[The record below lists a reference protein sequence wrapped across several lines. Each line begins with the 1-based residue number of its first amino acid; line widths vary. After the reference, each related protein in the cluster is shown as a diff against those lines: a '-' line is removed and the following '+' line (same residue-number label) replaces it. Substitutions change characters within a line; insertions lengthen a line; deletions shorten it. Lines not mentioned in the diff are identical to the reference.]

1 MTADPADL
9 RVRGVFV
16 LKTPIVPSLSSFG
29 ITGNR
34 VETRYLVSI
43 FCDMKTF
50 DVEVRR

>member
-1 MTADPADL
+1 MTPDLADL

-16 LKTPIVPSLSSFG
+16 LKTPNVPSSSSFG

-34 VETRYLVSI
+34 VETRYPVSI